1 MAAAGEIG
9 EGGALPARV
18 LGAGAGRGEV
28 WDLGG
33 KGKMRHLGSSCGK
46 KRKKRKKKEE
56 RVALFWK
63 AKFVQYTQN
72 LYSFYMRQK
81 NCISSHRRHKNILVR
96 WWILVTLFYYFRWKQ
111 REKLS

>member
-46 KRKKRKKKEE
+46 KRKKKEKE
-56 RVALFWK
+56 RRTCGTILEGKICTVHS
-63 AKFVQYTQN
+63 KFV
-72 LYSFYMRQK
+72 
-81 NCISSHRRHKNILVR
+81 
-96 WWILVTLFYYFRWKQ
+96 
-111 REKLS
+111 

>member
-46 KRKKRKKKEE
+46 KRKKKGKRKKNVWHYFG
-56 RVALFWK
+56 R
-63 AKFVQYTQN
+63 QN
-72 LYSFYMRQK
+72 LYSTLK
-81 NCISSHRRHKNILVR
+81 ICIVFI
-96 WWILVTLFYYFRWKQ
+96 
-111 REKLS
+111 